1 MSYGLPPIVKAA
13 ERLMGEI
20 ELAVM
25 RFARAHKHQ
34 VGEDLRRQV
43 MAVARLAH
51 KAWRDREH
59 QDELIAALAEA
70 IDDLKLTMQLGQQV
84 KAFASFAQFEA
95 LARLAGDLGRQCG
108 GWKKR
113 RNAIGQNAKAAK
125 PAQRPSILSSRAAS
139 SQANP

>member
-1 MSYGLPPIVKAA
+1 MSYELPPIVKAA

-20 ELAVM
+20 ETAVM
-25 RFARAHKHQ
+25 RFARAHKYG

-43 MAVARLAH
+43 MMVARLAH
-51 KAWRDREH
+51 KAWRNRER
-59 QDELIAALAEA
+59 QNERIEQLGDA
-70 IDDLKLTMQLGQQV
+70 IDDLKLIMQLGQQV

-125 PAQRPSILSSRAAS
+125 PEQRPSILSSRAAS

>member
-1 MSYGLPPIVKAA
+1 MTCGLPPIVKAA

-20 ELAVM
+20 EIAVT
-25 RFARAHKHQ
+25 RFPRAHRYTL
-34 VGEDLRRQV
+34 GADLRQQV

-59 QDELIAALAEA
+59 QDERIGELAEA

-95 LARLAGDLGRQCG
+95 LARIAGDLGRQCG
-108 GWKKR
+108 GWQKR
-113 RNAIGQNAKAAK
+113 RSAKGQNADEVARVFGPLGLKIIE
-125 PAQRPSILSSRAAS
+125 PQP
-139 SQANP
+139 